1 VPETSYSLANL
12 ATNLSI
18 FKPIPMQA
26 TVRHS
31 HMTDYELEA
40 IGDSDEV
47 TEEEGARAE
56 GAADISDLKPHPP
69 LICTESVQCSAV
81 VPSSERIEHNVT
93 VKTTTTTTDA
103 AAAAAAAT
111 RECHSFTCCDSKLR
125 KQASP

>member
-1 VPETSYSLANL
+1 MPETSYSLANL

-18 FKPIPMQA
+18 FKPTQA

-56 GAADISDLKPHPP
+56 GAADISDLKPPP
-69 LICTESVQCSAV
+69 
-81 VPSSERIEHNVT
+81 P
-93 VKTTTTTTDA
+93 
-103 AAAAAAAT
+103 
-111 RECHSFTCCDSKLR
+111 FYLR
-125 KQASP
+125 

>member
-18 FKPIPMQA
+18 FKPTQA

-56 GAADISDLKPHPP
+56 GAADISDLKPPP
-69 LICTESVQCSAV
+69 PPPSALSPCSAV
-81 VPSSERIEHNVT
+81 QWCQVANESNIM
-93 VKTTTTTTDA
+93 
-103 AAAAAAAT
+103 
-111 RECHSFTCCDSKLR
+111 LL
-125 KQASP
+125 